1 MSKRTAARFLAAGL
15 LGLSLS
21 GIAYGQG
28 GHSGQFGGS
37 GGFHHFAGSG
47 GFHQFD
53 GGHHF
58 DGRFQHF
65 DGHHFGS
72 RIIIGGPV
80 FVPFDYPPPPDY
92 YYAPP
97 PMAQYVEPNPAPS
110 APQPSWFYCP
120 DSMTY
125 YPYVQQCASGWQP
138 VAPQP
143 PS

>member
-1 MSKRTAARFLAAGL
+1 MSKRTAARFLAASL

-28 GHSGQFGGS
+28 GHSGHFGGS
-37 GGFHHFAGSG
+37 GGFHH
-47 GFHQFD
+47 FD

-58 DGRFQHF
+58 DGRFHHF

-72 RIIIGGPV
+72 RIIIGGSV
-80 FVPFDYPPPPDY
+80 FVPFDYPPPLAY
-92 YYAPP
+92 YYPP
-97 PMAQYVEPNPAPS
+97 PPVAQYVEPDPAPS

-120 DSMTY
+120 DSQAY

>member
-1 MSKRTAARFLAAGL
+1 MSKRTAARFLAASL

-28 GHSGQFGGS
+28 GHSGHFGGS
-37 GGFHHFAGSG
+37 GGFHHF
-47 GFHQFD
+47 D
-53 GGHHF
+53 GGHRF
-58 DGRFQHF
+58 DGRFHHF

-72 RIIIGGPV
+72 RVIIGGSV
-80 FVPFDYPPPPDY
+80 FVPFDYPPPAY
-92 YYAPP
+92 YYPP
-97 PMAQYVEPNPAPS
+97 PPVTQYVEPDPAPS

-120 DSMTY
+120 DSNAY

>member
-28 GHSGQFGGS
+28 GHSGQFGAS

-47 GFHQFD
+47 GFRHYD
-53 GGHHF
+53 GG
-58 DGRFQHF
+58 QHF

-97 PMAQYVEPNPAPS
+97 PVAQYVEPNPAPP

-138 VAPQP
+138 
-143 PS
+143 